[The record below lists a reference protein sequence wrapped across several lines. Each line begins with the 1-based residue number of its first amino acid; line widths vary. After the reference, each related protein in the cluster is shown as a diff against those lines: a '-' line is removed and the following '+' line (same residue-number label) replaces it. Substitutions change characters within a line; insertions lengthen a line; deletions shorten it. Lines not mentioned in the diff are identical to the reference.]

1 MIHTT
6 LWLPLLNGCCKRLF
20 WHCIV
25 FWWPLLLRRDH
36 YCSEAKTW
44 PNVSTVS
51 WDIYD
56 PIPKFHLNMMRV
68 KTSLLSLQAGFTC
81 ASSKK
86 IFGGRAAIP
95 WGDWGQGTHFSLAD
109 SPCGMAAPLPRNS
122 LFSAHSLR
130 RMVAPPP
137 KFSPNLHKRACSQ
150 GIGSWRGWAQIE

>member
-68 KTSLLSLQAGFTC
+68 KTSLLSLRAGFTC
-81 ASSKK
+81 ARSKK
-86 IFGGRAAIP
+86 IFWWQSCHPMRRLG
-95 WGDWGQGTHFSLAD
+95 
-109 SPCGMAAPLPRNS
+109 PRNS
-122 LFSAHSLR
+122 LFLGPLSLWDGRSTAKELTFSRPILFAGWWLCHQNFLQTCTSEPAR
-130 RMVAPPP
+130 RV
-137 KFSPNLHKRACSQ
+137 
-150 GIGSWRGWAQIE
+150 

>member
-44 PNVSTVS
+44 PNVLTVS

-68 KTSLLSLQAGFTC
+68 KTSLLSLRAGFTC

-95 WGDWGQGTHFSLAD
+95 WGDWGQGTHFSLAH

-122 LFSAHSLR
+122 LFLGPFSSQDGGSAPKIFSKLAQASLLAGYR
-130 RMVAPPP
+130 G
-137 KFSPNLHKRACSQ
+137 KF
-150 GIGSWRGWAQIE
+150 I